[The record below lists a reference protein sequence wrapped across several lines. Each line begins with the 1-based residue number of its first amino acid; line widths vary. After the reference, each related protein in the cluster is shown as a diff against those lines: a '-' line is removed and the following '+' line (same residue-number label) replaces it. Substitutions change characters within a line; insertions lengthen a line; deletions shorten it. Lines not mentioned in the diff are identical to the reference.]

1 MKKRSLNLKNFE
13 TQKDMSKLRL
23 SSDKLAVV
31 TRKWYKVKEESRL
44 CNFCNL
50 NATEEE
56 LDILKGLSKWQVE
69 RIYT

>member
-1 MKKRSLNLKNFE
+1 
-13 TQKDMSKLRL
+13 MSKLRL

-31 TRKWYKVKEESRL
+31 TREWYRVKEESRL

-56 LDILKGLSKWQVE
+56 LDILKGLSK
-69 RIYT
+69 